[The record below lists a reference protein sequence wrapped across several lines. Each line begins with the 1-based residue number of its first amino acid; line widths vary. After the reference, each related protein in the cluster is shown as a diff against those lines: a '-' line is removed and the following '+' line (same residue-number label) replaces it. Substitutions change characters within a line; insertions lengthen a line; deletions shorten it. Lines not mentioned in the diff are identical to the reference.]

1 MKTDRDLLALGVF
14 GRGSRLGARIARL
27 LERGRE
33 FSPRVSK
40 ARMTMSAVALVAC
53 LIAGAIAPGWIA
65 LAQAPLQFEVAS
77 VKPMEHDNGR
87 RLDCDAGRRFQATNS
102 LFWLIYFGYQI
113 SDADVQIL
121 GGPAWINSPEAT
133 FDIEAKPAA
142 PPVSSEDCRRMVQ
155 TLLADRFKLALHKE
169 KREMQ
174 VYALVV
180 GSKGSKLHEATGDEP
195 PYPGSRIMIN
205 GASLQVND
213 NYSRSTA
220 RGMTMGQLAGLLQ
233 GVPSVGRLVVDET
246 NLKGTYP
253 LTLDY
258 SNGSG
263 NDDRPDLFTALQ
275 EQLGLK
281 LESKREQV
289 EVLVIDHAEKPEA
302 N

>member
-1 MKTDRDLLALGVF
+1 M
-14 GRGSRLGARIARL
+14 L
-27 LERGRE
+27 LEHGRE
-33 FSPRVSK
+33 FSPRVSR
-40 ARMTMSAVALVAC
+40 ARVAVSAAMLLGCVM
-53 LIAGAIAPGWIA
+53 AGAIAPRLIA
-65 LAQAPLQFEVAS
+65 LAQAPVRFEVAS

-87 RLDCDAGRRFQATNS
+87 RLTCDAGRRFQATNT
-102 LFWLIYFGYQI
+102 LFWLIYFGYQV
-113 SDADVQIL
+113 SDAQAQIL
-121 GGPAWINSPEAT
+121 GGPVWIDSPDAT

-155 TLLADRFKLALHKE
+155 TLLADRFKLVLHKE
-169 KREMQ
+169 KREMP

-180 GSKGSKLHEATGDEP
+180 GSKGSKLHDATGEEP
-195 PYPGSRIMIN
+195 LWPGSRIMIN

-220 RGMTMGQLAGLLQ
+220 RGMTMGQLAGHLQ
-233 GVPSVGRLVVDET
+233 QEPGVGRLVVDET

-281 LESKREQV
+281 LESKKEPV
-289 EVLVIDHAEKPEA
+289 EVLVIDHAAKPDA